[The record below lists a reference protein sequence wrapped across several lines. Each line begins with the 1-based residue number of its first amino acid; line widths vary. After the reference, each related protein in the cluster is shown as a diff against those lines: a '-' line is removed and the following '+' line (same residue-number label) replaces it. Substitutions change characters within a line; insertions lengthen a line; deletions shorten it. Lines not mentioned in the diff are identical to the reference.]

1 MMSEWYQ
8 SESMERPTEWDTNS
22 SPSTVYQRKS
32 IQKIT
37 RKGVD
42 QEEDREVYTYMERT
56 MSREDYATLQS
67 ELESPTTKMIMQTLS
82 AIELR
87 QEMMEEMMEG

>member
-8 SESMERPTEWDTNS
+8 SESMERPMEWDTTS
-22 SPSTVYQRKS
+22 SPSTVYQHKN

-37 RKGVD
+37 KKGID
-42 QEEDREVYTYMERT
+42 KEEDQEVYTYMERT
-56 MSREDYATLQS
+56 MSREDYVALQA
-67 ELESPTTKMIMQTLS
+67 ELESPATKMIMQTLS

-87 QEMMEEMMEG
+87 QEMMEEMMEE